1 MNTIPIN
8 RDVILRTW
16 KVPHAIYKVDPVYS
30 ESGKLLNKREYYA
43 SREISFTNDIL
54 SYQVNNPEYFKVKL
68 DYIKLINSYR
78 EKMQDQFI
86 GGMPVQIEGDC
97 IRQLLRINP
106 QTNELAY
113 SITLKV
119 DGERFLMYINN
130 ESQVYFL
137 DRSTNITDLGI
148 YFPGLQ
154 NCILDGE
161 LVTHNDSSKEYLVFD
176 VLFYNGVSVMGRDY
190 PGRYLV
196 SKEILSKIPSTPLFS
211 CSLKEWFPITK
222 ILETN
227 DIYKLIRDLTNKT
240 RSSQKKPL
248 LIADGL
254 VLQPNDGTYVPFRE
268 WNTYNNVQFKWKPPD
283 QLTIDFKIKRISDKK
298 WVLLTGTDEQYMISQ
313 SKGDPLPAMCEPTKD
328 DLLRYSNGEVVEF
341 QLKRRAN
348 PQRNLFIP
356 MRSRNEKKANSY
368 RTIMSTL
375 NAIEN
380 NFNLDSVK
388 EGIKSITNPFTN
400 ESFKKILLYFSYSN
414 LILWNLYF
422 QKSMFFTP
430 KEIESIKEV
439 YLKIPEVKNPEFEC
453 RIYNFTKNKKS
464 GLNINKGEFFYLHD
478 FFWRS
483 FPMEIE
489 NTVDMY
495 LNTFSKI
502 KYRSTY
508 DNLDDIYSG
517 SSRLNTAK
525 QSIKSYSLVP
535 SDPKNK
541 LYNNLTMKID
551 LSSEE
556 PSDQIIGV
564 KTQIEARKVTNN
576 IRVKSRKSFKINELW
591 RVDFTRIK
599 TSYSISDVLE
609 KNEMYELE
617 CEYIGGNIPFD
628 DFLKSLNDLYMI
640 ILSNSSYC

>member
-8 RDVILRTW
+8 RDVLLRSW
-16 KVPHAIYKVDPVYS
+16 KIPHAIYKVAPVYS
-30 ESGKLLNKREYYA
+30 ESGKLLNKAEYYG
-43 SREISFTNDIL
+43 SREVSFTSDDL
-54 SYQVNNPEYFKVKL
+54 TYQVNNPEYFQIKL
-68 DYIKLINSYR
+68 DYIQLINNYR
-78 EKMQDQFI
+78 EKIQDQFI

-97 IRQLLRINP
+97 VRQLLRITP
-106 QTNELAY
+106 YTNQLAY
-113 SITLKV
+113 SITLKL

-130 ESQVYFL
+130 KSNVYLL
-137 DRSTNITDLGI
+137 DRSTNITDLGT

-161 LVTHNDSSKEYLVFD
+161 LVTHLDGSREYFIFD
-176 VLFYNGVSVMGRDY
+176 IIFYNGYSTMSYDY
-190 PGRYLV
+190 HNRYIY
-196 SKEILSKIPSTPLFS
+196 SKEFLRQIPDTPGFS

-227 DIYKLIRDLTNKT
+227 DIYKLIKDLTNKT
-240 RSSQKKPL
+240 RASQKKPL

-254 VLQPNDGTYVPFRE
+254 ILQPNDGNYVPFRE

-283 QLTIDFKIKRISDKK
+283 QLTVDFKIKIVTDKK
-298 WVLLTGTDEQYMISQ
+298 WILLTGTNEQYMISQ
-313 SKGDPLPAMCEPTKD
+313 SQGDPLPAVCEPTKD
-328 DLLRYSNGEVVEF
+328 DLMRYSDGEVVEF

-348 PQRNLFIP
+348 PQRNLFVAI
-356 MRSRNEKKANSY
+356 RSRNEKKANSY

-375 NAIEN
+375 NAIGN
-380 NFNLDSVK
+380 NFKLDSLK
-388 EGIKSITNPFTN
+388 EAFKSITSPFTKD
-400 ESFKKILLYFSYSN
+400 SFKKILVHFSYSD
-414 LILWNLYF
+414 LILWSLYF

-439 YLKIPEVKNPEFEC
+439 YLKIPDVKNPEFEC

-464 GLNINKGEFFYLHD
+464 GLNINKSEFFYLHD

-483 FPMEIE
+483 FPMEME
-489 NTVDMY
+489 NTVDLY

-502 KYRSTY
+502 KNRSTY
-508 DNLDDIYSG
+508 NDLENVYSQNPIL
-517 SSRLNTAK
+517 STAK

-551 LSSEE
+551 LSTEE
-556 PSDQIIGV
+556 PSDKIIGI
-564 KTQIEARKVTNN
+564 KSQLDTRKVTNN
-576 IRVKSRKSFKINELW
+576 IRIKSRKSFRINELW

-609 KNEMYELE
+609 KNELYELE

-628 DFLKSLNDLYMI
+628 DFIKSLNDLYII